1 MKRVLYALVLILIVL
16 ASVAGYE
23 FYVIIQQQS
32 LIEIQSTTIQEKEV
46 MIQLLT
52 VEIDEMNNSI
62 ITLKDQNA
70 KLVLTIEEKDRLI
83 AEFRAEILDLNKA
96 LQNSSQWPDK
106 KTLARF
112 LYEDRTDNNQ
122 YIKGSYECEEFALD
136 LQKAAYKK
144 GYFLSVQ
151 YVTVGLLRQ
160 YGWEYQA
167 PRAMTHVCNLAFVI
181 DENAFYIVEPQTDQ
195 IAFLSYAD

>member
-1 MKRVLYALVLILIVL
+1 V
-16 ASVAGYE
+16 GYE

-32 LIEIQSTTIQEKEV
+32 LIEIKSTTIQEKEV
-46 MIQLLT
+46 TIQLLT
-52 VEIDEMNNSI
+52 VKIDEMNNSI

-83 AEFRAEILDLNKA
+83 GEFRTEILDLNKA

-136 LQKAAYKK
+136 LQKAAYRK

-151 YVTVGLLRQ
+151 IVTAKLMEKY
-160 YGWEYQA
+160 YGWEWSY
-167 PRAMTHVCNLAFVI
+167 PKAMTHACNLAFVI

-195 IAFLSYAD
+195 IAFLFYAD